1 MKRRELGAA
10 LAAIALAASAA
21 AQDTAGPVD
30 AVLPDP
36 VAVVGAPKGPPVT
49 GEALE
54 ALTTVVASKLR
65 CPVCQGLSVQD
76 SPTGGARNMRD
87 QIQEMLARGFDEEQ
101 VFVYFE
107 TSYGEFVRLE
117 PPLRGINWLVWL
129 APLLGLALGGAGAA
143 FAWRQLVARGAA
155 PVEAVTARPD
165 RDSLPDDPAL
175 AAAVLK
181 VRERVWGWPGG
192 LSPERRALAAGRQ
205 DEA

>member
-1 MKRRELGAA
+1 MRRRLSWAA
-10 LAAIALAASAA
+10 LVAFALATSTG
-21 AQDTAGPVD
+21 AQDATGPDV
-30 AVLPDP
+30 VLPDP
-36 VAVVGAPKGPPVT
+36 IAVVGAPKGLPVS

-54 ALTTVVASKLR
+54 ALTTAVASKLR

-87 QIQEMLARGFDEEQ
+87 QVQEMLARGFDEEQ

-117 PPLRGINWLVWL
+117 PPMRGINWLVWL
-129 APLLGLALGGAGAA
+129 APLLGLALGGAGAF
-143 FAWRQLVARGAA
+143 FAWRQLVARGTA
-155 PVEAVTARPD
+155 PVEAVTALPD
-165 RDSLPDDPAL
+165 RDRLPDDPAL

-192 LSPERRALAAGRQ
+192 LSPERRAPGERG
-205 DEA
+205 EA

>member
-1 MKRRELGAA
+1 MRRRTTWVALVA
-10 LAAIALAASAA
+10 LALATSTG
-21 AQDTAGPVD
+21 AQDTAGPDV
-30 AVLPDP
+30 VLPDP

-49 GEALE
+49 GDALE

-87 QIQEMLARGFDEEQ
+87 QIKEMLARGFDEEQ

-117 PPLRGINWLVWL
+117 PPMRGINWLVWL

-155 PVEAVTARPD
+155 PVEPVTALPD
-165 RDSLPDDPAL
+165 RDRLPDDPAL

-192 LSPERRALAAGRQ
+192 LSPERRAPAGGERG
-205 DEA
+205 EA